1 MHWFGPPRAL
11 FCFTLLA
18 LCLPALGRLAV
29 MSIDLGGE
37 FMKIAIVKPGVP
49 MEIVLNKESS
59 RKTRSIVA
67 FRDGERHFANDAYNT
82 GVRFPSKAF
91 WFLTHIIGRS
101 YDDPVVEQFRQRF
114 TYYKDSMVKD
124 EERGTVLFKESD
136 GTLYSTEELLGM
148 MLEKAREYAQD
159 FAEQTIKDAVI
170 TVPPYYS
177 QAERRAVITAAEL
190 VGINVLQ
197 LMNDNAAVALNYG
210 VFRRKNFNTTA
221 QYYMFY
227 DMGATSTVA
236 TVVSY
241 QVVKTKEGTRVD
253 SNPQLTVKGV
263 GYDRTL
269 GGLEMTLR
277 LRDHLAQVFNGQ
289 KKRPVKVEDS
299 PRAMAK
305 LLKEAERVKKVLS
318 ANVDHKAQVEGLLEG
333 EDFSAKVTREEYLN
347 LIKDLLERVTKPVED
362 ALKTSE
368 ITMPEISEI
377 ILMGGGSRLPRV
389 QELLLEHSGKSDL
402 GKSINTDEAA
412 ALGAVYQAAFLGKGF
427 KVKTFHVRDA
437 NIYPVNVEFEKQK
450 TAEDGQGATARTI
463 KRTLFGRMNP
473 YPQRKV
479 MTFNKHFKDF
489 TFDVRYGDLE
499 FMPEAERK
507 AFASQSLTNVNLT
520 GVETAYAKHGEEAE
534 YKGVKAHFRMDE
546 SGILHLE
553 KVEAV
558 FEKQEAPEPEPKED
572 ESTWSTKRTF
582 FQQLREIGSA
592 FGGLFG
598 GKEEEGKA
606 EEGKTD
612 SSEEGAADAPS
623 HAGANGNRTDTA
635 SDSSGQ
641 AQTGSN
647 RSEPGQT
654 GSGKSE
660 APPQTESP
668 SQKDEQEEMK
678 KKEAKEEK
686 EEEPTEKKKDED
698 AEKKEDKEEEKPAK
712 EEQKS
717 EQEEEKKK
725 EEEGKDEKEGKDE
738 EKKDGE
744 KEKEQEEKKK
754 EEDKKE
760 EKKEEPKKPA
770 APKTVVLKEN
780 IEASVEV
787 KDMPDLS
794 ADKFKQARKRL
805 EELQKKDQEK
815 VALEKAKNELEGFI
829 FDMQD
834 KLSQDLYQA
843 CSKEEERES
852 ILQKLSEASD
862 WLYEQPDDS
871 KKEVFTNK
879 LTELKTL
886 MRNISQRVYEKEE
899 RPKALEALRHHLNAT
914 THFLATVHNMTDPE
928 DPMFTPVELT
938 TLEKLINETTAWR
951 DEAVK
956 NQEKLAD
963 HENPVLLVEA
973 IGSKIY
979 ALEREMK
986 YLINKAKN
994 FRPKPKAEK
1003 AGDNS
1008 TTAKTN
1014 GTDTADK
1021 KKKANETKTEEEGKG
1036 KADDDDD
1043 DGKVEDEGEEEFTGT
1058 TSSPP
1063 ESQEATPDTDT
1074 DSSSKEGDQ
1083 ESTLEKPQADKQPQT
1098 EAKSDDEKSSKK
1110 KRPKKKREQEES
1122 KSGEEE
1128 ILELEREDRSTYHP
1142 RNIDRDL

>member
-572 ESTWSTKRTF
+572 ESTWSK
-582 FQQLREIGSA
+582 IGSA

-612 SSEEGAADAPS
+612 SSEEG
-623 HAGANGNRTDTA
+623 
-635 SDSSGQ
+635 
-641 AQTGSN
+641 
-647 RSEPGQT
+647 
-654 GSGKSE
+654 
-660 APPQTESP
+660 
-668 SQKDEQEEMK
+668 
-678 KKEAKEEK
+678 KEAKEEK

-1128 ILELEREDRSTYHP
+1128 ILELGSDDIPAEGSEKDSTKDHEE
-1142 RNIDRDL
+1142 L

>member
-572 ESTWSTKRTF
+572 ESTWSK
-582 FQQLREIGSA
+582 IGSA

-612 SSEEGAADAPS
+612 SSEEG
-623 HAGANGNRTDTA
+623 
-635 SDSSGQ
+635 
-641 AQTGSN
+641 
-647 RSEPGQT
+647 
-654 GSGKSE
+654 
-660 APPQTESP
+660 
-668 SQKDEQEEMK
+668 
-678 KKEAKEEK
+678 EAKEEK

-1128 ILELEREDRSTYHP
+1128 ILELGSDDIPAEGSEKDSTKDHEE
-1142 RNIDRDL
+1142 L